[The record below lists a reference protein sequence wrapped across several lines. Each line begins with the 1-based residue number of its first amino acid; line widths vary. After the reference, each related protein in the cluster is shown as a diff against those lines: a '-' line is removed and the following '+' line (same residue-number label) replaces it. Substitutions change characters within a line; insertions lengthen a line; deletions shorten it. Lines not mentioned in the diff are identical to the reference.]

1 MKNILIF
8 VHDLCS
14 IHWIFVFKLRLN
26 GATQQVSLVYIRN
39 FFALFVSSKLG
50 LQDENLLSSA
60 RLKKKEFNKKIKET
74 ENLAQKILG
83 GDYFLLFCA

>member
-1 MKNILIF
+1 MQYSLN
-8 VHDLCS
+8 LCLQ
-14 IHWIFVFKLRLN
+14 VK
-26 GATQQVSLVYIRN
+26 TQWRNPTSKFGLHSN